1 MEWDSCYS
9 EEVIVNK
16 FDLDDVINNLHNK
29 VIDRSYFSFDVKK
42 QILFDY
48 CDEYKKTP
56 KNKIIIGKWLGNQ
69 KSKINL
75 KTDQMYLDLSSNKYV
90 KESLDN
96 YYLKNKKVE
105 KITMSKEEKKKL
117 LFDYY
122 NKYKKLLH
130 KK

>member
-1 MEWDSCYS
+1 M
-9 EEVIVNK
+9 
-16 FDLDDVINNLHNK
+16 L
-29 VIDRSYFSFDVKK
+29 KK

-117 LFDYY
+117 LFDYC
-122 NKYKKLLH
+122 NKYKKTPPQKIIY
-130 KK
+130 KKINSKTYQVYLDLSSNEYVKKSLDQYLAKKK